1 MNVVAYSPS
10 SISAILPEILL
21 LVLAIIILMV
31 DIAGK
36 KSTERALGWLA
47 AAGLAIILIATVL
60 FSKPNPDD
68 PFVFGGMLRY
78 DGPAFTFTLLLLF
91 AATIAAIVSSGVQ
104 KIANRGAFFT
114 ILVTATLG
122 MVFMAASADVIM
134 LFLAF
139 ETASISL
146 YVLAGFLKGDDESTE
161 SGMKYFLFGAVISAV
176 MLYGFSLL
184 YGFTGTTNIYAMAD
198 AMNAGELSP
207 WVIGALAILVLAG
220 FSFKIAAAPL
230 HFWTPDVYQGAPTPI
245 TAFISTASKAAGFM
259 VLMRFMLAVFPAI
272 EDQWALL
279 LAIVAAA
286 TMTIGNLLA
295 IPQTNIKRMLA
306 YSSIAHA
313 GYILIG
319 VVAISAFGTAAAMF
333 YLLAYIVT
341 NLAAFTVVILFA
353 RSAGSDEIA
362 DYAGLSRR
370 SPWLA
375 MALLVAFL
383 SLGGMP
389 PLAGFVGKF
398 YVFAAAVQSGWI
410 WLAFVGVIN
419 AIIGLYYYLTVLK
432 VVYLYRSDDED
443 VRIEVPRLYVVGL
456 AVCVGAIILIG
467 IMSSPWLEWS
477 LKAAQS
483 WF

>member
-1 MNVVAYSPS
+1 
-10 SISAILPEILL
+10 
-21 LVLAIIILMV
+21 
-31 DIAGK
+31 
-36 KSTERALGWLA
+36 
-47 AAGLAIILIATVL
+47 
-60 FSKPNPDD
+60 
-68 PFVFGGMLRY
+68 
-78 DGPAFTFTLLLLF
+78 
-91 AATIAAIVSSGVQ
+91 VSNQ
-104 KIANRGAFFT
+104 GAFFA

-122 MVFMAASADVIM
+122 MVLMAASADVIM

-139 ETASISL
+139 ETTSISL
-146 YVLAGFLKGDDESTE
+146 YILAGFLKGDDESTE
-161 SGMKYFLFGAVISAV
+161 AGMKYFLFGAVISAV

-184 YGFTGTTNIYAMAD
+184 YGFTGHTNIYAMAA
-198 AMNAGELSP
+198 AMNAGEISP

-220 FSFKIAAAPL
+220 FGFKIAATPF

-245 TAFISTASKAAGFM
+245 TAFISTASKAAGFI

-279 LAIVAAA
+279 LAIVATV
-286 TMTIGNLLA
+286 TMTLGNLLA
-295 IPQTNIKRMLA
+295 IPQKNIKRMLA

-313 GYILIG
+313 GYVLIG
-319 VVAISAFGTAAAMF
+319 VVAISVFGTAAAMF

-370 SPWLA
+370 APWLA
-375 MALLVAFL
+375 MALLIAFL

-398 YVFAAAVQSGWI
+398 FVFAAAVQSGWI

-432 VVYLYRSDDED
+432 VVYLYRSDDD
-443 VRIEVPRLYVVGL
+443 DKPIEVPRLYVFGL
-456 AVCVGAIILIG
+456 AVCVAAILLIG

-477 LKAAQS
+477 LAAAQS